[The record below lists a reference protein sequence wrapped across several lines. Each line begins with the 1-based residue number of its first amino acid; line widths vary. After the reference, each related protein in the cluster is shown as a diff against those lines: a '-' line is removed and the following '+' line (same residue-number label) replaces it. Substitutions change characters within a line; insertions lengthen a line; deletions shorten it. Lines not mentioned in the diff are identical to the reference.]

1 MWFRYGLKAQ
11 KLLAQGNTMGTPA
24 ISLAPCRGKSFKNI
38 RILRMKTREEYS
50 ALFGNY
56 STIYH
61 VNRVIIHKKEGFCLE
76 VTSFYLI
83 FAEDRL
89 HLGKTF
95 KQA

>member
-1 MWFRYGLKAQ
+1 
-11 KLLAQGNTMGTPA
+11 
-24 ISLAPCRGKSFKNI
+24 
-38 RILRMKTREEYS
+38 MKTREEYS

>member
-1 MWFRYGLKAQ
+1 
-11 KLLAQGNTMGTPA
+11 
-24 ISLAPCRGKSFKNI
+24 
-38 RILRMKTREEYS
+38 MKTREEYS
-50 ALFGNY
+50 TLFGNY

-61 VNRVIIHKKEGFCLE
+61 VNRVIIHKKEGFYLSDS
-76 VTSFYLI
+76 SFYFI